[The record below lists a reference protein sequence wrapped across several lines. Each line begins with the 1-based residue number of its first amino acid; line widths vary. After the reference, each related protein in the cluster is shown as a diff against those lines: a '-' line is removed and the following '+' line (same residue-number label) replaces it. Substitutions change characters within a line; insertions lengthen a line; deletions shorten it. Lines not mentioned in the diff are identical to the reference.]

1 MIIVENY
8 CFSQQYVIRITN
20 YMYQNIKEF
29 QTTNNRMGEEL
40 KSIYVFSNPKF
51 VEKSKPM
58 FSITVT
64 VGHTMTLAYPP

>member
-1 MIIVENY
+1 
-8 CFSQQYVIRITN
+8 
-20 YMYQNIKEF
+20 MYQNIKEF